1 MGLAMADRKNL
12 KIDEDTF
19 ERLSKEKRDDETWDG
34 FFRRVLDQPEQET
47 MIREAVREE
56 LRRFIEERQE

>member
-19 ERLSKEKRDDETWDG
+19 EQLSEEKRDDETWDG
-34 FFRRVLDQPEQET
+34 FFRRLLDQPEQET
-47 MIREAVREE
+47 MIKEAVRKE
-56 LRRFIEERQE
+56 LQRFIEERQE